1 MSDPFS
7 LISAPRLSPATARR
21 FLLECRYDYRQR
33 VWNLPAAQ
41 LSLPEAALALA
52 RLQDYAGGLN
62 ALANTHPA
70 PLADAPLSQFAS
82 PGRGDLLAPSRPPTK
97 PRRVRPWRWRA
108 GKFYTQPSV

>member
-7 LISAPRLSPATARR
+7 PISASRLSPATARR

-52 RLQDYAGGLN
+52 RLSDYAGSLS
-62 ALANTHPA
+62 ALATTHPA

-82 PGRGDLLAPSRPPTK
+82 PGRGDLPAPSRPPTQ
-97 PRRVRPWRWRA
+97 PRRVRPRRWRR
-108 GKFYTQPSV
+108 GKLYAQPTV